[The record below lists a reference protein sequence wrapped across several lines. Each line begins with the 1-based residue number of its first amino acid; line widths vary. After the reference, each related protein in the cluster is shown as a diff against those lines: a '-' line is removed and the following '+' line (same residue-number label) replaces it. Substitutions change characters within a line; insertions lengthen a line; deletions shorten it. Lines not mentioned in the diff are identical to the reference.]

1 MKAVK
6 VGIWA
11 FAFGAGVLGC
21 GDAADPQDSTGGPTA
36 PATAASFVLG
46 AIILGPVASDDDAD
60 LRVTLTESAGVGAR
74 INFLRLMCSNGTVR
88 EWGAGKIASIA
99 GSNRA
104 SGSADTILVVH
115 YLCPSSSRPREL
127 LGDLVD
133 DHGFRH
139 QISTSPFHPD
149 WPGT

>member
-1 MKAVK
+1 MKGVE

-11 FAFGAGVLGC
+11 LALSVGVLGC
-21 GDAADPQDSTGGPTA
+21 GDEAGRKDSIGGPT
-36 PATAASFVLG
+36 PTATAASFVLA
-46 AIILGPVASDDDAD
+46 AIILGPVSSDEDAD
-60 LRVTLTESAGVGAR
+60 LRVTLTESVGVAAR
-74 INFLRLMCSNGTVR
+74 INFLRLRCSNGTVR

-104 SGSADTILVVH
+104 SGSADTVIVVH

-139 QISTSPFHPD
+139 QISTAPFHPD